1 MMTSRAEYRLHL
13 RQDNADL
20 RLTELGYKI
29 GLAGDKRYDRLLKKR
44 AEIDE
49 LTGLFNRL
57 RYRASDLTER
67 GIDLAGSNKV
77 SFTVTELIKMGTLIE
92 DIRKLIPNADNYMT
106 EAIISAVIDVKYAGY
121 LEKEVKRVQEEQRL
135 NDHRIPDD
143 IDYDKVD
150 GLRIEAREKLKD
162 IRPMTLGQASRI
174 SGVNSADI
182 TVLLIYLKKKK
193 AE

>member
-1 MMTSRAEYRLHL
+1 MSV
-13 RQDNADL
+13 
-20 RLTELGYKI
+20 
-29 GLAGDKRYDRLLKKR
+29 
-44 AEIDE
+44 
-49 LTGLFNRL
+49 
-57 RYRASDLTER
+57 
-67 GIDLAGSNKV
+67 SNKV